1 MTSDIVLP
9 GGVAY
14 VQLASGPFHIV
25 LILSD
30 GTAVAYGDNKCGC
43 CNIPRLTDGVT
54 YTHVAAVGYC
64 HTVLLTS
71 DGDAVACG
79 QNRWGQCSIPALLRG
94 VTYVDRGAQMVLTL
108 NCCGSH
114 ATFCLLSGTEVC
126 RFEVDTSD
134 TLVNIR
140 EVFRSK
146 MMTEYG
152 KYCVV
157 LPNGELLSAV
167 CAQAPSS
174 ILEPFLGR
182 KRMRRN

>member
-1 MTSDIVLP
+1 M
-9 GGVAY
+9 
-14 VQLASGPFHIV
+14 
-25 LILSD
+25 
-30 GTAVAYGDNKCGC
+30 
-43 CNIPRLTDGVT
+43 RLLWDCIG
-54 YTHVAAVGYC
+54 
-64 HTVLLTS
+64 VLLTS

-114 ATFCLLSGTEVC
+114 ATFCLLSGAEVC
-126 RFEVDTSD
+126 RFDVYASD

-140 EVFRSK
+140 ELFKSK

-157 LPNGELLSAV
+157 LPSGELLSAV
-167 CAQAPSS
+167 CAQAPST
-174 ILEPFLGR
+174 ILEPFLER
-182 KRMRRN
+182 KRVRRN